1 MDKILVVSVHPDDE
15 TLGLGGSILKFKEE
29 NKKVF
34 WLNITSGN
42 KNQRNYIPI
51 IEKKYNFDE
60 TFNLDFPEI
69 SLSDESWLKLIPS
82 ISEAINKIKCDT
94 IFLPNRSDLHTDHQI
109 AFSAIMACT
118 KNFRNPFI
126 KKILMYETLSETEF
140 APALPENV
148 FIPNIFI
155 DVSKYFEK
163 KIEIMKAFE
172 TEIMENPYPRSLEV
186 IRAFNKYRGSRIGV
200 DYAESF
206 MLLME
211 IL

>member
-15 TLGLGGSILKFKEE
+15 TLGLGGTILKFKEE

-42 KNQRNYIPI
+42 NNQRNYIPI

-82 ISEAINKIKCDT
+82 ISEVINKIKCDT

-109 AFSAIMACT
+109 SFSAIMACT
-118 KNFRNPFI
+118 KNFRTPFI

-172 TEIMENPYPRSLEV
+172 TEIMENPYPRSPEV